1 MGRTFKRDSKYNRS
15 KDFKKADKTKNRRVS
30 RQFSR
35 TAYNSLE
42 KESTDYSEY
51 DDYSEDLN
59 FEKFSKRNEK
69 R

>member
-1 MGRTFKRDSKYNRS
+1 MGRTHKSDSNYKRP
-15 KDFKKADKTKNRRVS
+15 KDIKQADRVKS
-30 RQFSR
+30 RQIDQHFSR

-42 KESTDYSEY
+42 DKEYLEEY

-59 FEKFSKRNEK
+59 FEKFSKPHGK